1 MARPKVLS
9 DDIVRVEVAI
19 PWEEDAE
26 LNAVAEAAGVS
37 KAALIRTFLTYGLR
51 AYTNAWLATTPPP
64 SARQGSRRREP

>member
-9 DDIVRVEVAI
+9 DDVVRVEVAI

-51 AYTNAWLATTPPP
+51 AYTNAWLATTPPLTA
-64 SARQGSRRREP
+64 SQARRRKP